1 MIKNAMLQLLTF
13 NLMHN
18 AHTSDLGRGK
28 NNSGRRSRGGT
39 PIKKLTFLVRVLSV
53 ER

>member
-1 MIKNAMLQLLTF
+1 MINNAMLQLLTF

-28 NNSGRRSRGGT
+28 NNSSSGGT
-39 PIKKLTFLVRVLSV
+39 PIRKTYFTFLVRVLSV